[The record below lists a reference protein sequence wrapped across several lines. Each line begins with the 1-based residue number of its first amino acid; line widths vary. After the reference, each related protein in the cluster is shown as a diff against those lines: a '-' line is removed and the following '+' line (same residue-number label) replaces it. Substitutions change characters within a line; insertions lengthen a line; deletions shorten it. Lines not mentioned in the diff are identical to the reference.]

1 MSRTT
6 FNLRQ
11 AAEHVHLEMNE
22 LKHAAQRGEIEA
34 SEHGGDWWFEHR
46 ALDEWAQRNLLA
58 SNRKSLLRQHAAMM
72 IESRKVNKADWRVAD
87 LFRLSGMSLSLPGK
101 AKAGMVRDMSD
112 LATKTGL
119 VYDCD
124 GLFKELMA
132 REESAS
138 TAVGQGAAFM
148 HPRFHDPY
156 LFEES
161 FIAYGR
167 SERPVFFGAPNGE
180 GTRHFFLVCST
191 DHVQHL
197 QILARLAVMTHA
209 TEFISILDEA
219 TSTEEALGIIRAAE
233 EGFLK

>member
-6 FNLRQ
+6 LNLRQ
-11 AAEHVHLEMNE
+11 AAEHVHLEMSE
-22 LKHAAQRGEIEA
+22 LKHAAQRGEVEA
-34 SEHGGDWWFEHR
+34 VEHSGDWWFDHR
-46 ALDEWAQRNLLA
+46 ALDEWAQRNLIA
-58 SNRKSLLRQHAAMM
+58 SNRKSLLRQHAAIMD
-72 IESRKVNKADWRVAD
+72 ESRRSHSELRISG
-87 LFRLSGMSLSLPGK
+87 LFKLGGMCLSMPGK
-101 AKAGMVRDMSD
+101 AKAGMIRDMSD
-112 LATKTGL
+112 LAVKTGL
-119 VYDCD
+119 VYDGD
-124 GLFKELMA
+124 GLFKELIA

-197 QILARLAVMTHA
+197 NILARLAVMAHA
-209 TEFISILDEA
+209 TEFLSILDEVA
-219 TSTEEALGIIRAAE
+219 STEEALSVIRAAE
-233 EGFLK
+233 EGLLK

>member
-1 MSRTT
+1 MDNVVLCGVKRTHP
-6 FNLRQ
+6 
-11 AAEHVHLEMNE
+11 ADDIVVEVPVVEEM
-22 LKHAAQRGEIEA
+22 GEVES

-46 ALDEWAQRNLLA
+46 VLDEWAQRRLLA
-58 SNRKSLLRQHAAMM
+58 SSGRELKRHHDAIMDEDRRLHNTPW
-72 IESRKVNKADWRVAD
+72 KVSD
-87 LFRLSGMSLSLPGK
+87 LFRLSGMNLSMPGK

-112 LATKTGL
+112 LAGKTGL
-119 VYDCD
+119 VYDPE
-124 GLFKELMA
+124 GLFKELME
-132 REESAS
+132 RENSAS

-161 FIAYGR
+161 FVAYGR

-197 QILARLAVMTHA
+197 NILARLALMAHA
-209 TEFISILDEA
+209 TEFLSILDET
-219 TSTEEALGIIRAAE
+219 TSAEEALAVIKAAE

>member
-1 MSRTT
+1 MSRETL
-6 FNLRQ
+6 NLNQ
-11 AAEHVHLEMNE
+11 AAEHVHMTANE
-22 LKHAAQRGEIEA
+22 LKHCAQRGELEA
-34 SEHGGDWWFEHR
+34 VERGGEWYFEHR
-46 ALDEWAQRNLLA
+46 ALDEWAQRRLLA
-58 SNRKSLLRQHAAMM
+58 SSHRELRRQHDAIMDEGRRLKSGAW
-72 IESRKVNKADWRVAD
+72 KVSD
-87 LFRLSGMSLSLPGK
+87 LFRLEGMSLSLPGK

-112 LATKTGL
+112 LAGKTGL
-119 VYDCD
+119 VYDQE
-124 GLFKELMA
+124 GLFKELME
-132 REESAS
+132 RENTAS

-197 QILARLAVMTHA
+197 NILARLALMAHA
-209 TEFISILDEA
+209 TEFLSILDEA
-219 TSTEEALGIIRAAE
+219 TSAEEALSVIKAAE

>member
-22 LKHAAQRGEIEA
+22 LKHAAQRGEVEA
-34 SEHGGDWWFEHR
+34 VEHGGDWWFEHR

-58 SNRKSLLRQHAAMM
+58 SNKKSLLRQHAAIMN
-72 IESRKVNKADWRVAD
+72 ESRKSHDDWRVAD
-87 LFRLSGMSLSLPGK
+87 LFHLSGICLSMPGK
-101 AKAGMVRDMSD
+101 AKAGMIRDMSD
-112 LATKTGL
+112 LAGRTGL
-119 VYDCD
+119 VYDGD
-124 GLFKELMA
+124 ALFKELMA

-180 GTRHFFLVCST
+180 GTRHFFLICST

-197 QILARLAVMTHA
+197 NILARLAVMAHA
-209 TEFISILDEA
+209 TEFLSILDEVA
-219 TSTEEALGIIRAAE
+219 STEEALYVIKAAE